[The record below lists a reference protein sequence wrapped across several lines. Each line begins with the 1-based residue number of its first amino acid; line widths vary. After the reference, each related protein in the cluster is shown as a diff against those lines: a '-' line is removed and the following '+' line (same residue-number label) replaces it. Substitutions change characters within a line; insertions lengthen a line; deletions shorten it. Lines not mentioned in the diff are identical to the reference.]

1 MKAGHETRHERPGMT
16 QARGAIYPDLEG
28 KSVIVT
34 GGGSGIGAAIV
45 QAFARQKAKVGFIDI
60 AEAPSKALA
69 ASLGGTVH
77 FVHADLRDIA
87 ALRRAILEIT
97 ARHGDADILIN
108 NAAHDERHPALDV
121 TPEQFDERIAVNL
134 RHAFFAAQAV
144 LPGMKAKG
152 GGAIVNFSSI
162 SWMAGMGGMAV
173 YTASKSA
180 MIGLTR
186 SLARDF
192 GPDNIRVNA
201 VAPGWV
207 RTERQVEKWL
217 TPESDKARLDAQC
230 LKRWIE
236 PEDLARFVVFLS
248 SDEAS
253 ACTAQHYVVDGGWV

>member
-1 MKAGHETRHERPGMT
+1 MAK
-16 QARGAIYPDLEG
+16 GAIYPDLEG

-45 QAFARQKAKVGFIDI
+45 TAFHLQKAKVGFIDI
-60 AEAPSKALA
+60 AEAPSQALVTE
-69 ASLGGTVH
+69 LGGGVV
-77 FVHADLRDIA
+77 FAHADLRDIA
-87 ALRRAILEIT
+87 ALRSAISLIV
-97 ARHGDADILIN
+97 AKNGDADVLIN
-108 NAAHDERHPALDV
+108 NAAHDERHATLDV

-144 LPGMKAKG
+144 VPGMKRKG

-162 SWMAGMGGMAV
+162 SWIAGMGGMAV

-201 VAPGWV
+201 IAPGWV
-207 RTERQVEKWL
+207 KTERQMTKWL
-217 TPESDKARLDAQC
+217 TPEGDQRRLDAQC
-230 LKRWIE
+230 LKRWVM
-236 PEDLARFVVFLS
+236 PEDIANFAVFLA
-248 SDEAS
+248 SDNAS
-253 ACTAQHYVVDGGWV
+253 ACTAQHYVVDGGWA

>member
-1 MKAGHETRHERPGMT
+1 MSKA
-16 QARGAIYPDLEG
+16 AIYPDLEG

-45 QAFARQKAKVGFIDI
+45 AAFHRQKAKVGFIDI
-60 AEAPSKALA
+60 AEAPSRALVA
-69 ASLGGTVH
+69 ELGGGIV
-77 FVHADLRDIA
+77 FAQADLRDIA
-87 ALRRAILEIT
+87 ALRGAIAKIVAKT
-97 ARHGDADILIN
+97 GDADVLIN
-108 NAAHDERHPALDV
+108 NAAHDERHPTPDI

-144 LPGMKAKG
+144 LPGMKKKG

-192 GPDNIRVNA
+192 GPDNVRVNA
-201 VAPGWV
+201 IAPGWV
-207 RTERQVEKWL
+207 KTERQLAKWV
-217 TPESDKARLDAQC
+217 TPESEVKRLEAQC
-230 LKRWIE
+230 LKRWVM
-236 PEDLARFVVFLS
+236 PEDIANFAVFLA
-248 SDEAS
+248 SDNAS

>member
-1 MKAGHETRHERPGMT
+1 MT
-16 QARGAIYPDLEG
+16 KTRGAIYPDLDG

-45 QAFARQKAKVGFIDI
+45 TAFQRQKAKVGFIDI
-60 AEAPSKALA
+60 AEAPSRALVE
-69 ASLGGTVH
+69 SLGGAGSDVH
-77 FVHADLRDIA
+77 FVKADLRDIA
-87 ALRRAILEIT
+87 ALRTAIGEIT
-97 ARHGDADILIN
+97 VKNGDADVLIN
-108 NAAHDERHPALDV
+108 NAAHDERHPAETV
-121 TPEQFDERIAVNL
+121 TPEIFDERIAVNL

-144 LPGMKAKG
+144 LPGMKKKG

-180 MIGLTR
+180 MLGLTR

-207 RTERQVEKWL
+207 RTERQVTKWL
-217 TPESDKARLDAQC
+217 TPEGDKMRLDAQC
-230 LKRWIE
+230 LKRWVE
-236 PEDLARFVVFLS
+236 PEDIARFVVFLAS
-248 SDEAS
+248 EDAS